1 MPITA
6 AILPGYFQNR
16 LTRMDF
22 QTFAWVAQDGL
33 TTGTIYAL
41 ISLALVMIFAV
52 TRIIFVPQGE
62 FLSFGTLTLACLQE
76 GRFPGTVWLLLAFA
90 LLASL
95 AELVDV
101 HRRSPSLRDT
111 LLRSRSLLFTLGV
124 PLAIAAVVWA
134 VSGHPIPFLLQVVL
148 TLAIVTP
155 MGPLLYRFAFQPVA
169 SASVLLL
176 LIISVAIHV
185 ALTGLGLLFF
195 GAEGAR
201 TSAFTDGSIT
211 WGDIDIPLQNVWVIG
226 SCLAAILVLYLFFG
240 RTIYGRALR
249 ATAFNR
255 TGARLV
261 GISPNLAG
269 ALTFTLAAALGALSG
284 VLIGPITTIYY
295 DSGFLSGLKGFVGAI
310 IGGMASYPLAA
321 AGAILVGL
329 IEGFG
334 SFWASA
340 YKEVIVFTLIIPVL
354 LWRSFKDPHREED

>member
-1 MPITA
+1 
-6 AILPGYFQNR
+6 
-16 LTRMDF
+16 MDF

-41 ISLALVMIFAV
+41 VSLALVMIFAV

-62 FLSFGTLTLACLQE
+62 FLSFGTLTLACLQD
-76 GRFPGTVWLLLAFA
+76 GRFPGTVWLLLGFG
-90 LLASL
+90 LLAGAVEL
-95 AELVDV
+95 ASI
-101 HRRSPSLRDT
+101 RRASATWRDA
-111 LLRSRSLLFTLGV
+111 LQRARSLLFYIGL
-124 PLAIAAVVWA
+124 PLAIGAVTWSVQGVRLA
-134 VSGHPIPFLLQVVL
+134 FPLQVAL
-148 TLAIVTP
+148 TLLIITP
-155 MGPLLYRFAFQPVA
+155 MGPLLYRFAFQPMA
-169 SASVLLL
+169 EASVLMLM
-176 LIISVAIHV
+176 IVAVAIHV

-195 GAEGAR
+195 GAEGVR
-201 TSAFTDGSIT
+201 TDAFSDGSLEL
-211 WGDIDIPLQNVWVIG
+211 GAIDIPLQNLWVIG
-226 SCLAAILVLYLFFG
+226 TCLATIVVLYLFFG
-240 RTIYGRALR
+240 RTLYGRALR

-269 ALTFTLAAALGALSG
+269 TLTFALAAALGALSG

-321 AGAILVGL
+321 AGAVLVGL

-340 YKEVIVFTLIIPVL
+340 YKEVIVFTLILPVL
-354 LWRSFKDPHREED
+354 LWLSYKDPHREED